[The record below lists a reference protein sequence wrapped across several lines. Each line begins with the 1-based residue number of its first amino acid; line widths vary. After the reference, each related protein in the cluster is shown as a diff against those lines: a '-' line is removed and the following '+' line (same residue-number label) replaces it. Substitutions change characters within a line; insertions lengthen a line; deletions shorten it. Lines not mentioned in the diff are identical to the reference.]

1 MSDQKQYSELKPEI
15 VFIFDL
21 VRQLV
26 DGQIRIPR
34 FQRKFVWRPDQM
46 LDLLDSINLQYPIG
60 SLLAW
65 ETATDIV
72 TLDSVG
78 PIRLSDRSDSQS
90 SALYILDGHQRLSTI
105 AGALVGE
112 SDRVQGPG
120 DEDSVWNIYYNIKDS
135 YFEHLPLGTAPGAHQ
150 FPMSRILDT
159 FEFLEECQRVI
170 VQDPLNGRAYVQE
183 MQAVSRTFQT
193 YKIPV
198 IQIKQTGLTEAVEI
212 FARLNSKGQAMTAD
226 QMVSALLYRED
237 TVDPFD
243 LAGEITQTM
252 EYLNSVGFGEID
264 RTLVLRALLAAIGE
278 DIYRTDWTRIA
289 LERREEL
296 LRRLRSVI
304 PGVNISIAAAIEF
317 LRDEGVRTERLIP
330 YGMQLFVISSFFF
343 ACPDPSDVQ
352 LALIKKWFWVSSF
365 SAWFGSAN
373 PSRVNT
379 LMRDVIDNVAVN
391 RSDPKFV
398 SFDMKTQAVPI
409 PRSFDMRAAR
419 TRVLLLVLFSLKPLT
434 RNGDLIESP
443 ELEVQTYG
451 PLALGYIS
459 NTSGDR
465 ELRRGPANRILN
477 DEMSDRRQAKSWLEG
492 LKPEVPRDS
501 KILTSHAI
509 PLKALESLLVKDLDG
524 FLRLRLDEMRRIETH
539 FMSERDVTP
548 PFEDNRS

>member
-65 ETATDIV
+65 ETGTDIV

-78 PIRLSDRSDSQS
+78 PIKLSARSDSTP

-112 SDRVQGPG
+112 SDRVQRSDEG
-120 DEDSVWNIYYNIKDS
+120 DSIWNIYYNIQDS
-135 YFEHLPLGTAPGAHQ
+135 YFEHLPLGTTPGAHQ

-159 FEFLEECQRVI
+159 FEFLEECQRI
-170 VQDPLNGRAYVQE
+170 VDQDPMNGRAYVQE

-237 TVDPFD
+237 SVDPFD
-243 LAGEITQTM
+243 LAEEISQTM
-252 EYLNSVGFGEID
+252 EYLNSAGFGEID

-296 LRRLRSVI
+296 LRRLRDVI
-304 PGVNISIAAAIEF
+304 PRVNLSIVDAINF

-343 ACPDPSDVQ
+343 ACPEPSRVQ
-352 LALIKKWFWVSSF
+352 LALMKKWFWVSSF

-379 LMRDVIDNVAVN
+379 LMRDVMDNIALN
-391 RSDPKFV
+391 RSDPRFV

-419 TRVLLLVLFSLKPLT
+419 TRVLLLVLFSLKPRT
-434 RNGDLIESP
+434 RSGEYIESP

-451 PLALGYIS
+451 PLALSYIS
-459 NTSGDR
+459 NSFGDK

-477 DEMSDRRQAKSWLEG
+477 DEMTDRRQAKTWLEV
-492 LKPEVPRDS
+492 LRPDENLSRE
-501 KILTSHAI
+501 ILASHAI
-509 PLKALESLLVKDLDG
+509 PVEALNALLKKDLNG

-539 FMSERDVTP
+539 FMNERDVTP
-548 PFEDNRS
+548 PFEDHR